1 MILIDA
7 NVLLYAYNSS
17 SPDHERARAWLETTL
32 AEEGDVRIDLVTL
45 LAFVRIAT
53 NPAVFARPMSVDEA
67 IAAVEAW
74 LALPNV
80 SVAQPTTSHWSALA
94 DVARTGQVRG
104 PDVMDAHLAALAI
117 QSGATLCTTDRGFAR
132 FDALKRLNPL
142 AVLHSA

>member
-1 MILIDA
+1 MIVIDA

-32 AEEGDVRIDLVTL
+32 AEEGDVRIDLETL

-53 NPAVFARPMSVDEA
+53 NPAVFGRPMSVDEA

-142 AVLHSA
+142 AVPNSA

>member
-17 SPDHERARAWLETTL
+17 APDHQRARTWLEQTF

-53 NPAVFARPMSVDEA
+53 NPAVFARPMTVDEA
-67 IAAVEAW
+67 IAIVEAW

-94 DVARTGQVRG
+94 DVARAGQVRG

-132 FDALKRLNPL
+132 FDGLKRLNPL
-142 AVLHSA
+142 TVPSSG

>member
-17 SPDHERARAWLETTL
+17 APDHQRARTWLEQTF

-53 NPAVFARPMSVDEA
+53 NPAVFARPMTVDEA
-67 IAAVEAW
+67 IAIVEAW

-94 DVARTGQVRG
+94 DVARAGQVRG

-117 QSGATLCTTDRGFAR
+117 QSGATICTTDRGFAR
-132 FDALKRLNPL
+132 FDGLKRLNPL
-142 AVLHSA
+142 TVPSSG